1 MADKPNLF
9 DRLKQTLV
17 KTRDSI
23 RTKVEDLVKYYTEIN
38 DSFFEDLEDV
48 LVSADVGAALSGQL
62 VGSLRERVKRE
73 RIGDP
78 ERIKD
83 LLKDEIAARLIAAQR
98 DTAVR
103 TPLIILM
110 VGVNGTGKTTTSA
123 KLANLFLREGK
134 SVLFA
139 AADTFRAAAIDQLK
153 VWAGR
158 IGVDVIAQST
168 GSDPAAG
175 VFDAGQAAKARHTDV
190 LIVDTAGRLH
200 NKKNLMNELE
210 KVQRV
215 IAREFPEAHRET
227 YLVLDATTGQNAIS
241 QAQTFSAVANVTG
254 LILTKLDGTAKG
266 GIVIG
271 ISSTLK
277 VPVRYLTTG
286 ETVEDIQPFD
296 AKSFA
301 DAMFEG

>member
-168 GSDPAAG
+168 GSDPAAV
-175 VFDAGQAAKARHTDV
+175 VFDAVQAAKARHTDV

>member
-1 MADKPNLF
+1 MADKPSLF

-23 RTKVEDLVKYYTEIN
+23 KSRVEDLVHYYTEIN

-62 VGSLRERVKRE
+62 VSSIRERVKRE
-73 RIGDP
+73 HIGDP
-78 ERIKD
+78 ARIKE
-83 LLKDEIAARLIAAQR
+83 LLKDEIAVRLTAAKQ
-98 DTAVR
+98 DTTVR

-110 VGVNGTGKTTTSA
+110 VGVNGTGKTTTAA
-123 KLANLFLREGK
+123 KLGNLFLREGK
-134 SVLFA
+134 SVLYA
-139 AADTFRAAAIDQLK
+139 AADTFRAAAVDQLK
-153 VWAGR
+153 VWAAR

-168 GSDPAAG
+168 GSDPAAV
-175 VFDAGQAAKARHTDV
+175 VFDAVQAAKARNTDV
-190 LIVDTAGRLH
+190 LIVDTAGRLQ

-215 IAREFPEAHRET
+215 IAREYPEADRET

-241 QAQTFSAVANVTG
+241 QAQTFSEVAHVTG

-271 ISSTLK
+271 ISSTMK

-296 AKSFA
+296 AKAFA
-301 DAMFEG
+301 EAMFEG

>member
-1 MADKPNLF
+1 MADKPSLF

-73 RIGDP
+73 HIGDP

-83 LLKDEIAARLIAAQR
+83 LLKDEIASRLIAAQR

-168 GSDPAAG
+168 GSDPAAV
-175 VFDAGQAAKARHTDV
+175 VFDAVQAAKARHTDV